1 MARRCASCLTRTY
14 DLLNTDANAL
24 VKTKDPN
31 EYLRKLRFH
40 QQVKSTRD
48 YGLRERL
55 AHG

>member
-1 MARRCASCLTRTY
+1 LTRSY

-40 QQVKSTRD
+40 QRVKSARE
-48 YGLRERL
+48 YGLGES
-55 AHG
+55 